1 MKGGTMEAAEAAET
15 ARAAVEQHHRPP
27 ATIEADEAV
36 ETIREVLEEEQAA
49 ERAAHQREARFR
61 KRAGLLIAVLAALL
75 AITAL
80 GNEHTNRHIITSN
93 IERTDAYAFFQ
104 AKNIRQTSNVLAAD
118 TLQSLM
124 EVTDP
129 SASERDA
136 IQARIDGYRAT
147 AARYE
152 SEPET
157 GEGKQELLARAATF
171 VDELHHAE
179 AQYPN
184 FTFSLALF
192 QIGIVVASVAVIT
205 LSRTMLLAAAGLGVV
220 AALLMLNGFFLVV

>member
-1 MKGGTMEAAEAAET
+1 MEAAEAAET
-15 ARAAVEQHHRPP
+15 ARAAVEPQHPRPP
-27 ATIEADEAV
+27 ATIGAEEAV
-36 ETIREVLEEEQAA
+36 DAIREVMEEEQAT
-49 ERAAHQREARFR
+49 ERAAHTREERFR
-61 KRAGLLIAVLAALL
+61 KRAGLVIAVLAALL
-75 AITAL
+75 AVTAL

-93 IERTDAYAFFQ
+93 IEMTDAYAFFQ

-118 TLQSLM
+118 TLQSLL

-129 SASERDA
+129 SASERAA
-136 IQARIDGYRAT
+136 IQQRIDGYRAT

-157 GEGKQELLARAATF
+157 GEGKQELLARAETF

-184 FTFSLALF
+184 FTFSLALY

-205 LSRTMLLAAAGLGVV
+205 LSRPMLWTAVGLG
-220 AALLMLNGFFLVV
+220 ALATLLMLNGFFLVV